1 MFSLVDSFFLFQS
14 RTSSLKDAVC
24 WFTFWCKL
32 CTSVW
37 AASSLREGRA
47 LTVGIGMG
55 VGSILQDGPGS
66 CMHGKGKGDGFS
78 ILVTG
83 SSVSSFAQNKNF
95 GVIFDF
101 SLCPYFTTC
110 QPADPACSAS
120 RAHPNSD
127 HSDQPHLNRRGPGHL
142 HPLPGLS

>member
-1 MFSLVDSFFLFQS
+1 MQCAGS
-14 RTSSLKDAVC
+14 RSGANSVPQCGLLAVC
-24 WFTFWCKL
+24 
-32 CTSVW
+32 
-37 AASSLREGRA
+37 REGRA

-66 CMHGKGKGDGFS
+66 CTHGKGKGDGFS

-101 SLCPYFTTC
+101 SLCPYFTPR
-110 QPADPACSAS
+110 QPADPACCAS